1 MDLATLYEALGVPE
15 EAGPAELLFAARRQ
29 HYTLPYLVLSA
40 VARHGVEMS
49 DAARAELD
57 RARRRARRYESVL
70 AEVSAQVA
78 VRPVKGPL
86 LARYYPDGLLRP
98 QGDLDLLVDN
108 ERDLWR
114 VVRLLMEDEPLYLGV
129 SMLGTPTRHL
139 VVTMTWT
146 PEDSLLDPEIRVEV
160 ATAALVGDYRGV
172 PIRPA
177 LPDDALVANLLALGE
192 ERFQRPFHARD
203 AIDVHVLGQAQPQPS
218 TAQLVAAVEEYRLAP
233 EVREL
238 LAFTAERLSPGALT
252 ALGEALQAPAARE
265 LSRRTAHPVSVGPT
279 RQVPAALADGSPVYG
294 MPLRRVAGRS
304 GWEGVR
310 THLFGDDALL
320 LTPVG
325 DYLLVT
331 DEVVGQERYDAAL
344 RELESDRIA
353 EETP

>member
-15 EAGPAELLFAARRQ
+15 EAGPAELLFAARQQ

-49 DAARAELD
+49 DAARGELD
-57 RARRRARRYESVL
+57 RARRRAERYESIL
-70 AEVSAQVA
+70 AEVSAQVP

-108 ERDLWR
+108 ERDLWQ
-114 VVRLLMEDEPLYLGV
+114 VVRLLLADEPLYLGV
-129 SMLGTPTRHL
+129 SVLGAPTRHV

-146 PEDSLLDPEIRVEV
+146 PEDPLLDPELRVEV
-160 ATAALVGDYRGV
+160 ATAALTGDYRGV

-177 LPDDALVANLLALGE
+177 LPDDVLVANLLALGE

-203 AIDVHVLGQAQPQPS
+203 AIDTHVLGQAQPQLS

-238 LAFTAERLSPGALT
+238 VAFTAERVPPGALSG
-252 ALGEALQAPAARE
+252 LGEALEAPAARE
-265 LSRRTAHPVSVGPT
+265 LERRAAHPGPARPT
-279 RQVPAALADGSPVYG
+279 GEVTAAVADGSPLYG
-294 MPLRRVAGRS
+294 MPLRRVAGRT
-304 GWEGVR
+304 GWDGVR
-310 THLFGDDALL
+310 THLFGDNALL

-331 DEVVGQERYDAAL
+331 DEIVDQERYDAAL
-344 RELESDRIA
+344 RELELDRLP